1 MTAIASA
8 GWGRRTCGQ
17 PAGDVDGSG
26 RGQDAAAAGV
36 LGEELV
42 ELSFEPLV
50 EPESDL
56 PDPEL
61 ELPLSDLS
69 DLPDSLEEES
79 LFAATPPPPE
89 RLSVR

>member
-1 MTAIASA
+1 MTAAASA

-17 PAGDVDGSG
+17 PVGDVDGSG

-42 ELSFEPLV
+42 ELSFEPAV
-50 EPESDL
+50 ELESDL

-61 ELPLSDLS
+61 PLS

>member
-1 MTAIASA
+1 V
-8 GWGRRTCGQ
+8 
-17 PAGDVDGSG
+17 GDVDGSG
-26 RGQDAAAAGV
+26 CGQEAAAAGA
-36 LGEELV
+36 LDEELA

-50 EPESDL
+50 ELESDL
-56 PDPEL
+56 LDPDEPV
-61 ELPLSDLS
+61 SDLS